1 MFSELADSQ
10 KYSLTLC
17 ASGVGGGVSSH
28 PLLHT
33 ECVNVSKSLM
43 RAHKITRGTVYLCI
57 YSEFYLITESY
68 TFILSIERHLSTHLE
83 TT

>member
-1 MFSELADSQ
+1 MFSGLADLQ

-43 RAHKITRGTVYLCI
+43 HAHKTWEVQCTCVYLVN
-57 YSEFYLITESY
+57 FT
-68 TFILSIERHLSTHLE
+68 
-83 TT
+83 